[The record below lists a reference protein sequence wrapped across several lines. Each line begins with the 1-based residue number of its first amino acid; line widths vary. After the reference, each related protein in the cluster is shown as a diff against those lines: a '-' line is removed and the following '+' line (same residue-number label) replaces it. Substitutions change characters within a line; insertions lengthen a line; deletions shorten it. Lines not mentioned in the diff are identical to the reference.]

1 MSITYVGIVGA
12 AQVLGVSGGRVGRAL
27 AGTLTDWFTAPGA
40 FILLVGLAIL
50 GIIVGF
56 GIPLRRLMH
65 PAVGTARWF
74 GATAAAS
81 MRRTATD
88 DDAVSTAA
96 AGEAAIAANTRART
110 NGKTVP
116 AAPSPG
122 QTGVWGESEELA
134 IPAAVPSKGQ
144 TSSTFAPARGTGPAS
159 ATLVAPIRPV
169 RDPDDITDA
178 GDSPLTKD
186 RIEYV
191 LPPITTLDDVAIPLH
206 AGGDE
211 ALHARNEEII
221 VKKLAGFGI
230 PARIV
235 GRNAGPVVTQ
245 YEVNPAPDIKLSR
258 IEALS
263 DDLAMA
269 LAAHSLRIEAPIA
282 GKSAVGIE
290 VPNKDFNAVPL
301 RRVLEEVEFTAS
313 ESKLTFAL
321 GRDVAGVAKAVDL
334 AKMPHLLIAGA
345 TGSGKSVMVNAVI
358 TSLLCKATPDDVR
371 MILMDLKRVELAAYN
386 GLPHLLVPVI
396 TEPERAK
403 AALKWAVNE
412 MEARYRRLAGAS
424 ARNIRAFNE
433 TRADPEDRMPYIVI
447 IIDELADLMMR
458 EGKNVEDPIVRLAQ
472 KARATGIHMV
482 LATQRPSVNVVTGL
496 IKANFPSRIAFAMA
510 SQIDSR
516 TILDAPGAE
525 DLIGRGDM
533 LYQPSDLPRPMR
545 LQGVFV
551 SDPEIARVVDHWK
564 GQIEDP
570 QYDMAIIDTGDESTG
585 SADDLTDEDA
595 DRLLPDA
602 IEVIWEYDRASA
614 SLLQRRLKVGYARA
628 ARMIDQLEARGY
640 IGAFDGSNARQVLR
654 RDDML
659 GAGWTGRR
667 SRGRGM
673 TTRQGLKRAVRVD
686 RSDTDRAGVDPGPSL
701 PERLYAAR
709 ERKGVDL
716 YRAER
721 DTKIRAR
728 YLGALERGDYK
739 ELPGAVYTKGFLR
752 NYALYLGLD
761 PDDVLLQW
769 RKERGDG
776 KEQAPAIVVPK
787 PIAAPRKGL
796 TFSPGIVVAALLTVV
811 VVAFGAYLGI
821 QVLRF
826 SKPPTIAVT
835 QPATNVIDVDESTTR
850 YTLMGDTLPGA
861 TVSIAT
867 PGRDPYQVTATSD
880 GKWSA
885 DVDLRRGRNQF
896 DVNALDPDT
905 GKHSDD
911 TIHLFITVPFLVIEA
926 PTLTVDQPAEGASYE
941 NGAIPVAGKATN
953 AESVVVSAAW
963 VGSSGPP
970 AAAGQATPA
979 PPATPAV
986 GDGQGRR
993 RRVVQHAVRA
1003 DGRALDADG
1012 HRPQRRGQDRVADPQ
1027 RDRRLQGRDA
1037 RRHGQGRP
1045 GLDQGLGRRQDRSRR
1060 RRCRPGHLERQDAD
1074 LHRTGLDRGAD
1085 RLVRRDLLHAER
1097 DVARHARQVGRARD
1111 VVVRATPP
1119 TRKDAAPLAVAD
1131 DPLAAGEAADPIA
1144 DTSELTGL
1152 ASQVGERCSARRLRI
1167 ATVESCTGGLVGHL
1181 ITEVPGFERLLRGW
1195 LRDLLGRAQ
1204 ARGGRRAP

>member
-1 MSITYVGIVGA
+1 VVRSIIGLTLLVLGAMTLIALILPGQGTLTSWWTDVFSPWFGAMRWVAPFLLLLAGWWLEWGPGTRPGSGWGITLLGILITYAGIAGA
-12 AQVLGVSGGRVGRAL
+12 AQVVGVSGGRIGRGL
-27 AGTLTDWFTAPGA
+27 ASVLTDLFSAPGA
-40 FILLVGLAIL
+40 FVLLIALAIL
-50 GIIVGF
+50 GVIVGF
-56 GIPLRRLMH
+56 GIPLRQLAK
-65 PAVGTARWF
+65 PAVGTARWM
-74 GATAAAS
+74 GTTAAAS
-81 MRRTATD
+81 LKRTPAD
-88 DDAVSTAA
+88 DDADAMVAATA
-96 AGEAAIAANTRART
+96 T
-110 NGKTVP
+110 NGKTAKTNGKPVAVGP
-116 AAPSPG
+116 GPSPG
-122 QTGVWGESEELA
+122 QTGAWGDDAS

-144 TSSTFAPARGTGPAS
+144 TSNTFAPSLGAAAAS
-159 ATLVAPIRPV
+159 ATLVAPARPA
-169 RDPDDITDA
+169 RDPFDVTDA

-191 LPPITTLDDVAIPLH
+191 LPPLSVLEDSAVPLH

-211 ALHARNEEII
+211 AVHARNEEII

-301 RRVLEEVEFTAS
+301 RRVLEEVEFTES

-412 MEARYRRLAGAS
+412 MEARYRRLAGAT
-424 ARNIRAFNE
+424 ARNIRSFNE
-433 TRADPEDRMPYIVI
+433 TRTDPEDRMPYIVI

-551 SDPEIARVVDHWK
+551 SDGEIGRVVDHWK
-564 GQIEDP
+564 GQIDDP
-570 QYDMAIIDTGDESTG
+570 HYDMQIIDTADEGSG
-585 SADDLTDEDA
+585 SADDLSDEDA

-602 IEVIWEYDRASA
+602 IDVIREYDRASA

-654 RDDML
+654 RDE
-659 GAGWTGRR
+659 GAG
-667 SRGRGM
+667 
-673 TTRQGLKRAVRVD
+673 
-686 RSDTDRAGVDPGPSL
+686 AG
-701 PERLYAAR
+701 
-709 ERKGVDL
+709 
-716 YRAER
+716 
-721 DTKIRAR
+721 
-728 YLGALERGDYK
+728 
-739 ELPGAVYTKGFLR
+739 ELDD
-752 NYALYLGLD
+752 GLD
-761 PDDVLLQW
+761 GDD
-769 RKERGDG
+769 
-776 KEQAPAIVVPK
+776 
-787 PIAAPRKGL
+787 
-796 TFSPGIVVAALLTVV
+796 
-811 VVAFGAYLGI
+811 
-821 QVLRF
+821 
-826 SKPPTIAVT
+826 
-835 QPATNVIDVDESTTR
+835 
-850 YTLMGDTLPGA
+850 
-861 TVSIAT
+861 
-867 PGRDPYQVTATSD
+867 
-880 GKWSA
+880 
-885 DVDLRRGRNQF
+885 
-896 DVNALDPDT
+896 
-905 GKHSDD
+905 
-911 TIHLFITVPFLVIEA
+911 
-926 PTLTVDQPAEGASYE
+926 
-941 NGAIPVAGKATN
+941 
-953 AESVVVSAAW
+953 
-963 VGSSGPP
+963 
-970 AAAGQATPA
+970 
-979 PPATPAV
+979 
-986 GDGQGRR
+986 
-993 RRVVQHAVRA
+993 
-1003 DGRALDADG
+1003 
-1012 HRPQRRGQDRVADPQ
+1012 
-1027 RDRRLQGRDA
+1027 
-1037 RRHGQGRP
+1037 
-1045 GLDQGLGRRQDRSRR
+1045 
-1060 RRCRPGHLERQDAD
+1060 
-1074 LHRTGLDRGAD
+1074 
-1085 RLVRRDLLHAER
+1085 
-1097 DVARHARQVGRARD
+1097 
-1111 VVVRATPP
+1111 
-1119 TRKDAAPLAVAD
+1119 
-1131 DPLAAGEAADPIA
+1131 
-1144 DTSELTGL
+1144 
-1152 ASQVGERCSARRLRI
+1152 
-1167 ATVESCTGGLVGHL
+1167 
-1181 ITEVPGFERLLRGW
+1181 
-1195 LRDLLGRAQ
+1195 
-1204 ARGGRRAP
+1204 